1 VVVTIVY
8 QLPILAMYTKRNSFQ
23 IQNMLQSL
31 KESLLKADA
40 KIEEIVQFGSSVY
53 APQLALDID
62 ILVVTQKKRRF
73 DIYWDA
79 VADCPMNVDVIV
91 VQKDGKIGD
100 RIAWAIGGMGK
111 LIYGDGEIVKRMVKE
126 MPVPTY
132 DEARQVLLNAD
143 DYLAVARNTTE
154 LTRREG
160 HYRTAFNTLF
170 DAARLA
176 VMTYLNTEE
185 TRWGDLRKNLPPRF
199 ARRFRR
205 IVNTLHVKYFY
216 HSEYPRGSEEA
227 EFGRWKRIV
236 ERFINDLETAV

>member
-1 VVVTIVY
+1 
-8 QLPILAMYTKRNSFQ
+8 M
-23 IQNMLQSL
+23 
-31 KESLLKADA
+31 KADA

-62 ILVVTQKKRRF
+62 ILVVTPKKRRD

-91 VQKDGKIGD
+91 VQEEESIGD

-111 LIYGDGEIVKRMVKE
+111 LIHGDGEIVKRMVEE

-132 DEARQVLLNAD
+132 EVARQVLLNAD
-143 DYLAVARNTTE
+143 DYLEVAHNTTD
-154 LTRREG
+154 LPRREG

-185 TRWGDLRKNLPPRF
+185 TRWGDLRRNLPSRF

-205 IVNTLHVKYFY
+205 IVNTLHVQYFY
-216 HSEYPRGSEEA
+216 QGEYPRWNEEA
-227 EFGRWKRIV
+227 EYRRWRQIV
-236 ERFINDLETAV
+236 ERFINDLEAASLITKREP